1 MIQGASNRPLMCDVA
16 QEEKK
21 KMNDDMKTGYNICAQ
36 GLKEKVDTII
46 REVHRAYVNTAS
58 ESAKQRL
65 DAQIKILQTVKDAIK
80 NAICDIAQKGE

>member
-1 MIQGASNRPLMCDVA
+1 MCDVA

-46 REVHRAYVNTAS
+46 SEVHRAYVNTAS

-80 NAICDIAQKGE
+80 NAICDIVQEGEEYEHY